1 MRVTQNEQLVIPKKH
16 FLQGEA
22 QNQYGENACKA
33 THSDSERKSLLYF
46 DTRIIEN
53 QWFYMEISL
62 SHGLWKV
69 HFCNM
74 IKTQPHDS
82 ASKTHIKPKLLQFP
96 SKRPQN
102 DIIQVLFTFF

>member
-53 QWFYMEISL
+53 Q
-62 SHGLWKV
+62 
-69 HFCNM
+69 
-74 IKTQPHDS
+74 
-82 ASKTHIKPKLLQFP
+82 
-96 SKRPQN
+96 
-102 DIIQVLFTFF
+102 